1 MIRFSPDGLG
11 EAILR
16 PVAMALPQGWVY
28 TEITAPDLRFL
39 AILVILGVSLGAC
52 YAARRAWRLGVPL
65 IFSLLCMGFAFCLWL
80 LTGGN
85 GRYFMA
91 FMIFV
96 GPILVATIYRAP
108 FTGSMRV
115 ALLVL
120 VGALQVGAVSV
131 NSPWKPFDSLEWVRW
146 KNEAYFQIEVDES
159 DRRQGITYVTFTGQ
173 SQAFLAP
180 RFHPDSRWLNL
191 AWFDGHHFFESK
203 DHVVVGMRDRLRQA
217 SKLKVFLQ
225 AQPRQASETTGAP
238 NNQAIV
244 SINSYL
250 QPFGLRLDSPER
262 CRLLRS
268 RTLSDVA
275 MISTTDTASDV
286 VRLKANAGY
295 WLCEVI
301 YNPIAVSSVTAV
313 VAAEEQRARR
323 AIEKLESL
331 CPRLFPPGQ
340 QALKKNSYGYT
351 RAYSASDS
359 SATFVLSEAT
369 LYVKFLRALN
379 PQAVAAESV
388 LLSPDFQIDCGS
400 FVSREGL
407 PWRREL

>member
-16 PVAMALPQGWVY
+16 PVVMALPQGWVY

-39 AILVILGVSLGAC
+39 VILVILGVSLSVC
-52 YAARRAWRLGVPL
+52 YATRSAWRLGMPL
-65 IFSLLCMGFAFCLWL
+65 IFSLLCMSFAFCLWL

-85 GRYFMA
+85 GRYFMV
-91 FMIFV
+91 FMIFA
-96 GPILVATIYRAP
+96 GPILVALIYRTP
-108 FTGSMRV
+108 FTRSMRMT
-115 ALLVL
+115 LLII
-120 VGALQVGAVSV
+120 VGALQAGAVLV
-131 NSPWKPFDSLEWVRW
+131 NSPWRPFDSLEWTRW
-146 KNEAYFQIEVDES
+146 KDENYFQIQVDER
-159 DRRQGITYVTFTGQ
+159 DQEKGITYVTFTGQ

-180 RFHPDSRWLNL
+180 RFHAESRWLNL
-191 AWFDGHHFFESK
+191 SWFDGHHFFESK

-225 AQPRQASETTGAP
+225 AQPRQASVATGAP
-238 NNQAIV
+238 NKQAIA
-244 SINSYL
+244 SINNYL
-250 QPFGLRLDSPER
+250 RPFGLNLDSAER

-268 RTLSDVA
+268 KTLTEA
-275 MISTTDTASDV
+275 MMISATDTASDV
-286 VRLKANAGY
+286 ARLRANAGY
-295 WLCEVI
+295 WLCEVR
-301 YNPIAVSSVTAV
+301 YNPLEASSVTAV
-313 VAAEEQRARR
+313 ASAEEQRARI

-340 QALKKNSYGYT
+340 QALKRNSYGYT

-388 LLSPDFQIDCGS
+388 LFSPDFQIDCGS